1 MKLYR
6 IMMMEVQKS
15 NKYDDNRSNICI
27 KDKDYV
33 VANIS
38 QSSPGE

>member
-1 MKLYR
+1 
-6 IMMMEVQKS
+6 MEVQKS
-15 NKYDDNRSNICI
+15 NRYGDNRSNICI

-38 QSSPGE
+38 QNSPGE